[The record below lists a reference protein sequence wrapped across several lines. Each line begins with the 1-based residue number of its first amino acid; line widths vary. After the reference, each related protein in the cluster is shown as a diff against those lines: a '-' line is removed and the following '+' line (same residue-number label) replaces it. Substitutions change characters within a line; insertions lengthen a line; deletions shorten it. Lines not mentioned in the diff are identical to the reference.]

1 MSSDII
7 KRIIDLAARADP
19 YPVYAELYD
28 RPVVE
33 ADNGTFVVG
42 GYDDVWSLLHDWRLS
57 SDPSNQT
64 GYVPSAMD
72 FPLML
77 TVDAPQHDTLRR
89 LATKAFGPPCAP
101 GLVLEQ
107 EPSVVATI
115 DELIGAFG
123 PGQADVVDELA
134 YPLPVSAI
142 CRLLGVPREDEPQ
155 FRAWGKALIGGLDQ
169 LGGVEDQGLVEA
181 RDSALMAM
189 FGYLSELIARLREHP
204 DGSMFARLAL
214 DQDQEHLDDVELAA
228 NGILL
233 LVAGHE
239 STVNQTA
246 NGMLTLLRWPEQL
259 AMLRSRPER
268 MAQVTEELLRFE
280 PPLQYLPDRFA
291 LEDIELGGTT
301 ITKGSA
307 VALMLAAA
315 NRDPRRF
322 DHPDVFDP
330 DRPDNQH
337 LSFGGGIHYCF
348 GAPLARIEIY
358 RALGALVGR
367 LVNPR
372 LLEDPPPYRTSPVLR
387 GPLHLRIAYDGVL
400 GPEASL

>member
-7 KRIIDLAARADP
+7 KRIIDPASRADP
-19 YPVYAELYD
+19 YSVYADLYD

-33 ADNGTFVVG
+33 ADNGSFVVG

-57 SDPSNQT
+57 SDPKNQT
-64 GYVPSAMD
+64 GFTSTGID
-72 FPLML
+72 FPLMI
-77 TVDAPQHDTLRR
+77 TVDAPEHDTLRR
-89 LATKAFGPPCAP
+89 LSNRAFGPPSSP
-101 GLVLEQ
+101 GVVLEQ
-107 EPSVVATI
+107 EPSIVATVE
-115 DELIGAFG
+115 ELISAFG
-123 PGQADVVDELA
+123 PDEADIVDEFA

-142 CRLLGVPREDEPQ
+142 CRLLGVPREDEAQ

-169 LGGVEDQGLVEA
+169 LGGVEDNGLIEA
-181 RDSALMAM
+181 RDNALMGL
-189 FGYLSELIARLREHP
+189 FGYLSELIAKLREQP
-204 DGSMFARLAL
+204 DGSMFSRMAR
-214 DQDQEHLDDVELAA
+214 DTESERLDDTQLAA

-259 AMLRSRPER
+259 ARLRAQPER
-268 MAQVTEELLRFE
+268 MGIVAEELLRIE

-291 LEDIELGGTT
+291 LEDIDLKGET

-307 VALMLAAA
+307 VCLMLAAA

-322 DHPDVFDP
+322 DHPNDFDP

-348 GAPLARIEIY
+348 GAALARLEVY
-358 RALGALVGR
+358 RALGTLAGR
-367 LVNPR
+367 LLNPR
-372 LLEDPPPYRTSPVLR
+372 LLEDPPPYRDSPVLR
-387 GPLHLRIAYDGVL
+387 GPLHLRVAYDEVL